1 MIKVSYLVSY
11 DYFMLLTSIRQLYEY
26 VDKIVVAIDIDR
38 KTWSGNTFEIPE
50 SFLRLKSLIV
60 ETK

>member
-1 MIKVSYLVSY
+1 MIISCYLP
-11 DYFMLLTSIRQLYEY
+11 IRQLYEY

-50 SFLRLKSLIV
+50 SFV
-60 ETK
+60 EVKKFDSGKQNRFLF